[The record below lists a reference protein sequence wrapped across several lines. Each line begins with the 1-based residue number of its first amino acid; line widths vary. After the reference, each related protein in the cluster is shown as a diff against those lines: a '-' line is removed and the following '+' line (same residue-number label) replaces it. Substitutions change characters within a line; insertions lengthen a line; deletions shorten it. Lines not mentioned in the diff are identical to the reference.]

1 MSGFPESRDSV
12 TSRTDGPD
20 PSERYEQLHD
30 PSPFAH
36 PLIRTPRMNGAPG
49 KTIQVPTG
57 GKMQVKVQ
65 VQ

>member
-1 MSGFPESRDSV
+1 
-12 TSRTDGPD
+12 
-20 PSERYEQLHD
+20 
-30 PSPFAH
+30 
-36 PLIRTPRMNGAPG
+36 MNGAPG

>member
-1 MSGFPESRDSV
+1 MS
-12 TSRTDGPD
+12 
-20 PSERYEQLHD
+20 
-30 PSPFAH
+30 
-36 PLIRTPRMNGAPG
+36 GAPG